1 MKKIIIYM
9 SVCFFVMHSFAA
21 QKGYFIPVK
30 PENDESS
37 VRSKSLP
44 EYHVSSPSPHVLVI
58 TTMPSPATVAPDQ
71 DLLKSFEDIQIH
83 KPSSIRRPR
92 KSPEVFSIA
101 ESYDKT
107 LFTGSRKLI
116 QSEGPMIIQYQ
127 KGETYTKY
135 TNPNISIWKDGN
147 NKTVAVKLPGDTP
160 QDIWSLVPS
169 WVHYAEKNEWEKG
182 RFKKAS
188 ILIKKLM
195 QTKL

>member
-1 MKKIIIYM
+1 M

-58 TTMPSPATVAPDQ
+58 TTMPSPIAVAPDQ
-71 DLLKSFEDIQIH
+71 DPREDFEDLHIH
-83 KPSSIRRPR
+83 KPSSIRRPHESLAR
-92 KSPEVFSIA
+92 FSIA

-116 QSEGPMIIQYQ
+116 ESAGPMIIQYQ

-135 TNPNISIWKDGN
+135 TNPNISIWKDRN
-147 NKTVAVKLPGDTP
+147 NKTVAVRLPGDQE
-160 QDIWSLVPS
+160 QDIWSYVPT
-169 WVHYAEKNEWEKG
+169 WVHYAEKNEWENG
-182 RFKKAS
+182 RFKEASRLLKKA
-188 ILIKKLM
+188 IHP
-195 QTKL
+195 

>member
-21 QKGYFIPVK
+21 QKGRFIPVNS
-30 PENDESS
+30 ESDVSS
-37 VRSKSLP
+37 VRPKSLP
-44 EYHVSSPSPHVLVI
+44 EYHVSSPKPGVLEI
-58 TTMPSPATVAPDQ
+58 TTTPSPTTGDKDQ

-92 KSPEVFSIA
+92 KSPEVFSIV

-116 QSEGPMIIQYQ
+116 ESAGPMIIQYQ

-135 TNPNISIWKDGN
+135 TNPNISIWKDRN
-147 NKTVAVKLPGDTP
+147 NKIVAVRLPGDQE
-160 QDIWSLVPS
+160 QDIWSYVPT
-169 WVHYAEKNEWEKG
+169 WVHYAEKNEWENG
-182 RFKKAS
+182 RFKEASRLLKKA
-188 ILIKKLM
+188 IHR
-195 QTKL
+195 